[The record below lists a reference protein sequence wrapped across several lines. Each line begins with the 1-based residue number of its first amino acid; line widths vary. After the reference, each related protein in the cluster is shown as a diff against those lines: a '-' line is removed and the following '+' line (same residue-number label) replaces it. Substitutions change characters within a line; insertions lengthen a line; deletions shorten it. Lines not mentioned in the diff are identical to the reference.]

1 MLKRMNIF
9 TGAVTLLYCLFAVT
23 PSAALTIG
31 MEPRSVTAIPGDS
44 EPVAL
49 EKCIE
54 TALEHNATLTAER
67 LKLGELKGRM
77 TQALAT
83 GLPSLNLTGTW
94 SRGRDPSF
102 ALDESFS
109 FDGDGSPADTSG
121 GGSSL
126 DSLFAGFDFMPSP
139 EDIPAQTFWRT
150 GLQAHWEIRPG
161 LIRNAVG
168 AADLGLKRQL
178 QLVTDTEHRTVE
190 AVMAAYYGV
199 IMAGEQLDAIDAE
212 LAAMGEFLDVTRRR
226 FSLGLSTSLDTLRAA
241 VSLANIAPRRRRA
254 IQDLRDAGA
263 GLNGLMGHP
272 ERSKLT
278 VFRDIPTETT
288 RIDPGHAVGRVGGRP
303 DILQMELLCDILKKN
318 RGAVRSGRHPYF
330 SADASYGYVT
340 GDPGDMLAPGHDY
353 WSVSLTLGVPI
364 FDGLLTRG
372 KVREAVAAVAG
383 MERLIEEAR
392 RGARIE
398 IYSLLGDLDAA
409 TANLD
414 AAGMN
419 VDVAEN
425 ALSLMTMSYELG
437 KTDYLSV
444 LNMQAERFL
453 AETNLILAR
462 NEVLTLT
469 ASLKRALGF
478 APSLPLEEAG
488 KILESEARNPA
499 N

>member
-1 MLKRMNIF
+1 MARPVTLF
-9 TGAVTLLYCLFAVT
+9 TGQWADLPLEVLAKK
-23 PSAALTIG
+23 AAEFGYDGL
-31 MEPRSVTAIPGDS
+31 ELACWGDHFD
-44 EPVAL
+44 VAL
-49 EKCIE
+49 
-54 TALEHNATLTAER
+54 A
-67 LKLGELKGRM
+67 
-77 TQALAT
+77 
-83 GLPSLNLTGTW
+83 
-94 SRGRDPSF
+94 
-102 ALDESFS
+102 
-109 FDGDGSPADTSG
+109 
-121 GGSSL
+121 
-126 DSLFAGFDFMPSP
+126 
-139 EDIPAQTFWRT
+139 
-150 GLQAHWEIRPG
+150 
-161 LIRNAVG
+161 
-168 AADLGLKRQL
+168 AADK
-178 QLVTDTEHRTVE
+178 
-190 AVMAAYYGV
+190 AYC
-199 IMAGEQLDAIDAE
+199 QKQ
-212 LAAMGEFLDVTRRR
+212 R
-226 FSLGLSTSLDTLRAA
+226 
-241 VSLANIAPRRRRA
+241 
-254 IQDLRDAGA
+254 
-263 GLNGLMGHP
+263 
-272 ERSKLT
+272 
-278 VFRDIPTETT
+278 
-288 RIDPGHAVGRVGGRP
+288 
-303 DILQMELLCDILKKN
+303 DILKKN